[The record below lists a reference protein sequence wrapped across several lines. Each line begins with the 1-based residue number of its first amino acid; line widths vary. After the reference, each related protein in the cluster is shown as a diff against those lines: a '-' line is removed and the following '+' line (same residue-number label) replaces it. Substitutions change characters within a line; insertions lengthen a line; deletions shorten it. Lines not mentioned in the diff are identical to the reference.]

1 MSNCA
6 IAMAFIMQHPKIS
19 IIMVE
24 SSNHSNPQRQ
34 TDPTKRTSEASLV
47 SGPPYGQMF
56 DDYFRFRLINKSF
69 FFSMMIAL
77 LKSAFTMI
85 SDRNF
90 SWISKSLWKPV
101 SYMHFFFFL
110 SRFLLAPKGRAK
122 VLPKAASSRYWR
134 VPSCCH
140 LTRFFVSFSVERTS
154 FEVFS
159 IKQGVPGNWNG

>member
-24 SSNHSNPQRQ
+24 SSKPSSPQRQ
-34 TDPTKRTSEASLV
+34 TDPTKRTSEAWLV

-110 SRFLLAPKGRAK
+110 SRFLLAPKGRAN
-122 VLPKAASSRYWR
+122 VLPRAASSRFGKFHH
-134 VPSCCH
+134 V
-140 LTRFFVSFSVERTS
+140 V
-154 FEVFS
+154 
-159 IKQGVPGNWNG
+159 I

>member
-24 SSNHSNPQRQ
+24 SSNPSSLQHQ
-34 TDPTKRTSEASLV
+34 TDPTKRTSEALLV

-56 DDYFRFRLINKSF
+56 DDYFRFQLINKSF

-90 SWISKSLWKPV
+90 S
-101 SYMHFFFFL
+101 
-110 SRFLLAPKGRAK
+110 
-122 VLPKAASSRYWR
+122 
-134 VPSCCH
+134 
-140 LTRFFVSFSVERTS
+140 
-154 FEVFS
+154 
-159 IKQGVPGNWNG
+159 

>member
-6 IAMAFIMQHPKIS
+6 IAMAFIMRHLKIS

-24 SSNHSNPQRQ
+24 SSKPSSPQRQ
-34 TDPTKRTSEASLV
+34 TDPTKRTSEAWLV

-90 SWISKSLWKPV
+90 S
-101 SYMHFFFFL
+101 
-110 SRFLLAPKGRAK
+110 
-122 VLPKAASSRYWR
+122 
-134 VPSCCH
+134 
-140 LTRFFVSFSVERTS
+140 
-154 FEVFS
+154 
-159 IKQGVPGNWNG
+159 

>member
-24 SSNHSNPQRQ
+24 SSNPSNPSSPQRQ

-47 SGPPYGQMF
+47 SGPPPYGQMF
-56 DDYFRFRLINKSF
+56 DDCFRFRLINKSF

-101 SYMHFFFFL
+101 SYMHFFSFFRDFFCHQKGGQTFCQGRPVADLANFITL
-110 SRFLLAPKGRAK
+110 SFNEIFCFFFCREKKFWSFL
-122 VLPKAASSRYWR
+122 
-134 VPSCCH
+134 H
-140 LTRFFVSFSVERTS
+140 
-154 FEVFS
+154 
-159 IKQGVPGNWNG
+159 

>member
-6 IAMAFIMQHPKIS
+6 IAMAFIMQHLKIS

-24 SSNHSNPQRQ
+24 FSNPSSPQRQ
-34 TDPTKRTSEASLV
+34 TDPTKRTSEAWLV

-101 SYMHFFFFL
+101 SYMHFFSSFF
-110 SRFLLAPKGRAK
+110 RDFFWYQKG
-122 VLPKAASSRYWR
+122 
-134 VPSCCH
+134 
-140 LTRFFVSFSVERTS
+140 
-154 FEVFS
+154 
-159 IKQGVPGNWNG
+159 KQMFCQGRPVADIGKFHHVVI

>member
-122 VLPKAASSRYWR
+122 VLPKAASSRYWL
-134 VPSCCH
+134 SFIMLSFNEIFC
-140 LTRFFVSFSVERTS
+140 FFFCRENKFWSFLH
-154 FEVFS
+154 
-159 IKQGVPGNWNG
+159 